1 MHAMNVSVVIP
12 CYRSRAT
19 LPELVSR
26 LHVSLA
32 EVADDYE
39 ILLIVDGSPDDTY
52 AVARALEIE
61 DGRVTAVLLRRNY
74 GQHHAS
80 LAGIERARYEIT
92 VLMDDDLQHRPEEVH
107 TLLDPLRNPLIDV
120 VYGNA
125 IDEEHSLWR
134 NATSHGVKRAIELM
148 GLPNARLFS
157 SFVALRTDLRDG
169 FGSVSGAAYIDV
181 LLGWSTNAVVAVPVR
196 MDRRTQGSSG
206 YTWSSLVRIA
216 WDMTT
221 GTTQALRFVT
231 VAGYAAFTLGLGL
244 LVYVVFSYF
253 TSYATPGWASQAA
266 MTALFS
272 GLTMLSLGVIGNYV
286 GRLYMSSQHRPTY
299 VVRIQGDAGRHVGIP
314 SAPWVA
320 GSSEADRDAVAAAQR
335 EREAQSR

>member
-1 MHAMNVSVVIP
+1 MVIP

-19 LPELVSR
+19 LPELVAR
-26 LHVSLA
+26 LHASLT

-61 DGRVTAVLLRRNY
+61 DDRVCAVLLRRNY

-80 LAGIERARYEIT
+80 LAGIERARYEVT

-107 TLLDPLRNPLIDV
+107 ILLDALRNPLVDV

-134 NATSHGVKRAIELM
+134 NATSQGVKRAMELM

-169 FGSVSGAAYIDV
+169 FASVSGTAYIDV
-181 LLGWSTNAVVAVPVR
+181 LLGWSTNAVIAVPVR
-196 MDRRTQGSSG
+196 MDTRTKGSSG
-206 YTWSSLVRIA
+206 YTVSSLVRIA
-216 WDMTT
+216 WDMVT
-221 GTTQALRFVT
+221 GTTQVLRFVT
-231 VAGYAAFTLGLGL
+231 VAGYAAFTLGLAL
-244 LVYVVFSYF
+244 LVFVIYSYF
-253 TSYATPGWASQAA
+253 TSDAPPGWASQAA

-272 GLTMLSLGVIGNYV
+272 GVTMLSLGVIGNYV

-299 VVRIQGDAGRHVGIP
+299 VVRLQGYAGRHVGIP
-314 SAPWVA
+314 SAPPVSR
-320 GSSEADRDAVAAAQR
+320 SSEAERDAVAAAQR
-335 EREAQSR
+335 EREAQPQ